1 MNGMILY
8 FVKEN
13 KKFLVKVIVEGFDE
27 EVVVVLMQ
35 DLEIKK
41 FVFEELVRSLD
52 DECENL
58 CMLSIQFMLWQKI
71 VEQFFSFLW
80 EKFVDEE
87 VKEKEFILYKI
98 VVIVVCIRVVILRNV
113 WKIFVRKI
121 LVMGMVL
128 VCLLKVWNQNMLVVQ
143 VLNSFI
149 LIKGYLIDMVCI

>member
-58 CMLSIQFMLWQKI
+58 CKLSIQFMLRQKI

-87 VKEKEFILYKI
+87 VKEKVFILYKI

-128 VCLLKVWNQNMLVVQ
+128 VCLLKV
-143 VLNSFI
+143 
-149 LIKGYLIDMVCI
+149 

>member
-58 CMLSIQFMLWQKI
+58 CKLSIQFMLWQKI

-128 VCLLKVWNQNMLVVQ
+128 VCLLKV
-143 VLNSFI
+143 
-149 LIKGYLIDMVCI
+149 